1 MFSHKDRSGYGTYIH
16 RKKNFHAAAAIVVV
30 SLAVFL
36 LSLVIFNIKNRQGI
50 EKKEL
55 LALWEGGNYREVYEL
70 SRAEL
75 QKKPVDSFLLTLCG
89 FSAYQ
94 VGISQ
99 INISDTLTYIDE
111 CIFTLRKALLIKNIV
126 NTERIY
132 YILGKAYYYKGQ
144 GYADLAVKYLEMARD
159 GGYLAGDI
167 PEYLGLAY
175 AAVRDYRASVAVF
188 TLALEAPASLDGE
201 ESQDA
206 GKRSPDEL
214 LLSIAKSYMALEEPD
229 SARAYLVRCIETSRD
244 SGARVRARLLLGEI
258 LGGAGNDEDAE
269 AQYAA
274 VLEEAGDNAEAH
286 YRLGEL
292 YYARGNTT
300 RTRAELRSALKI
312 DPAHELARKRWA
324 QLNP

>member
-1 MFSHKDRSGYGTYIH
+1 MFGNKNRSGYGIYIH
-16 RKKNFHAAAAIVVV
+16 RKKKIHAAVVIVVL

-36 LSLVIFNIKNRQGI
+36 LCAVIFSVKNRQGI

-55 LALWEGGNYREVYEL
+55 LTLWEGGGYREVYEL

-75 QKKPVDSFLLTLCG
+75 QRKPMDSFLLTLCG

-94 VGISQ
+94 AGISQ

-111 CIFTLRKALLIKNIV
+111 CILTLRKALLIKNTV

-144 GYADLAVKYLEMARD
+144 GYADLAVKYLEMAR
-159 GGYLAGDI
+159 GKGYSAGDI

-175 AAVRDYRASVAVF
+175 AAVQDYRASVAVF
-188 TLALEAPASLDGE
+188 TLALEIPASSDGE
-201 ESQDA
+201 ESRDA

-244 SGARVRARLLLGEI
+244 SGARVTARLLLGEI
-258 LGGAGNDEDAE
+258 LGGAGNDEGAE
-269 AQYAA
+269 AQYSA
-274 VLEEAGDNAEAH
+274 VLEEAGENAEAY

-292 YYARGNTT
+292 YNARGDTT
-300 RTRAELRSALKI
+300 RARAEWRRALRAN
-312 DPAHELARKRWA
+312 PAHEGVRRR
-324 QLNP
+324 LNML

>member
-1 MFSHKDRSGYGTYIH
+1 MFSNKNRSGYGTYIH
-16 RKKNFHAAAAIVVV
+16 RKKNFHAAAAVVV
-30 SLAVFL
+30 VFLAVFL
-36 LSLVIFNIKNRQGI
+36 LSLVIFNVKNRQGI

-55 LALWEGGNYREVYEL
+55 LTLWEGGNYREVYEL
-70 SRAEL
+70 SRTEL
-75 QKKPVDSFLLTLCG
+75 QRKPIDSFLLTLCG

-111 CIFTLRKALLIKNIV
+111 CILTLRKALLIKNTV

-144 GYADLAVKYLEMARD
+144 GYADLAVKYLEMARG

-175 AAVRDYRASVAVF
+175 AAIQDYRASVAVF
-188 TLALEAPASLDGE
+188 TLALEIPAPSNGE
-201 ESQDA
+201 SRDA

-244 SGARVRARLLLGEI
+244 SGARVTARLLLGEI
-258 LGGAGNDEDAE
+258 LDGAGNDEDAE
-269 AQYAA
+269 AQYSA
-274 VLEEAGDNAEAH
+274 VLEEAGENAEAH

-292 YYARGNTT
+292 YNTRGDTT
-300 RTRAELRSALKI
+300 RARAEWRRALRAN
-312 DPAHELARKRWA
+312 PAHEGVRRR
-324 QLNP
+324 LNML